1 MSPKLKTYQICFS
14 HRYRKLKPLNMRF
27 TTVRWLDS
35 VYRLGHVY
43 EIFYVVPNAFHR
55 KIHLGSARLI
65 KLEIKRMN
73 ELNDVFT
80 RMDADCNYIT
90 FCELMRGWYEQK
102 KDPAWKGD
110 HSEIQV
116 LYLER
121 VFQSNEKDIQDQL
134 TKTMMKQEPLEVFAQ

>member
-1 MSPKLKTYQICFS
+1 MKTYQICFS
-14 HRYRKLKPLNMRF
+14 HRYSKLAPLRLRF

-35 VYRLGHVY
+35 IYRLGQIY

-73 ELNDVFT
+73 ELNEIFT

-102 KDPAWKGD
+102 KDPPWAGD

-121 VFQSNEKDIQDQL
+121 VFHVNEGDIQDQL
-134 TKTMMKQEPLEVFAQ
+134 REVSMKQNELEVYAT

>member
-14 HRYRKLKPLNMRF
+14 HRYSKLDPLELKF

-35 VYRLGHVY
+35 IYRLGQIY

-55 KIHLGSARLI
+55 KIHLGSARII

-90 FCELMRGWYEQK
+90 FCELMRSWYEQK
-102 KDPAWKGD
+102 KDPPWRED

-121 VFQSNEKDIQDQL
+121 VFHVKEDEIQDQMD
-134 TKTMMKQEPLEVFAQ
+134 KTFFKQVPLEAAI

>member
-14 HRYRKLKPLNMRF
+14 HRYTKLDPLRLQF

-35 VYRLGHVY
+35 IYRLGQIY

-55 KIHLGSARLI
+55 KIRLGSARLI

-73 ELNDVFT
+73 ELSSVFT
-80 RMDADCNYIT
+80 KMDADCDYYD
-90 FCELMRGWYEQK
+90 FYQLMKGWYEQK
-102 KDPAWKGD
+102 KDPPWEGD
-110 HSEIQV
+110 HSEIQI

-121 VFQSNEKDIQDQL
+121 VFHVNEGDIQDQL
-134 TKTMMKQEPLEVFAQ
+134 RDVYMKQNELEVYAT